1 MWMWQKTSNVSG
13 VWERDTD
20 TLRFGPI
27 EKNCFVVWVKKVKSK
42 WNYYLMKRKID
53 WWQTFEFM
61 IKRKSI
67 EYAYS

>member
-27 EKNCFVVWVKKVKSK
+27 EKSCLLFGLKKLSQ
-42 WNYYLMKRKID
+42 NGI
-53 WWQTFEFM
+53 
-61 IKRKSI
+61 II
-67 EYAYS
+67 

>member
-1 MWMWQKTSNVSG
+1 MNVAKNFKCFWC
-13 VWERDTD
+13 VRERHRYFTIRSDRKK
-20 TLRFGPI
+20 L
-27 EKNCFVVWVKKVKSK
+27 FVVWVKKVKSK